1 METSA
6 SHAGDRFAI
15 TSIDQLETLY
25 GAPSRAAVAKEAT
38 YLTPFYRA
46 LIDASPFAVL
56 ATAGPEGLDCSPRGD
71 RGRCVMVQDERTLLL
86 PDRRGNNRIDSL
98 RNIVSDP
105 RVAVLFLIPGAGMTF
120 RVNGRA
126 VITVDPALLDALAV
140 GPDRPRTAIR
150 ITVERCYFQCA
161 RAVLRSRLWDAA
173 AWPDTSCLPS
183 AGTML
188 AALSDGSIDAARYD
202 SDWPEKAANTLW

>member
-1 METSA
+1 MTTA
-6 SHAGDRFAI
+6 APQADCFAI
-15 TSIDQLETLY
+15 TTMHDLNALY
-25 GAPSRAAVAKEAT
+25 GAPSQAALVKEAAF
-38 YLTPFYRA
+38 LIPSYRA
-46 LIDASPFAVL
+46 LIDASPFVVL
-56 ATAGPEGLDCSPRGD
+56 ATTGPNGLDCSPRGD
-71 RGRCVMVQDERTLLL
+71 RGRCVMVLNERTLAL

-98 RNIVSDP
+98 RNIIRDP
-105 RVAVLFLIPGAGMTF
+105 RVALLFLIPGAGMTF

-126 VITVDPALLDALAV
+126 VITVDPALLDAFAV

-161 RAVLRSRLWDAA
+161 RAVMRSRLWDAA
-173 AWPDTSCLPS
+173 TWPDASCLPS